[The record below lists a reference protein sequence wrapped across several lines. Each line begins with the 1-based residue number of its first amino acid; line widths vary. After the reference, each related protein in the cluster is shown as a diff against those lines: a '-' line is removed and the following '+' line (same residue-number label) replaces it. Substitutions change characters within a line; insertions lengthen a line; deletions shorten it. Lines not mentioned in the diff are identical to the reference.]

1 LADKLRQVHT
11 IAQLMQYLH
20 EELGWPVDVDDWEV
34 NLFDWQPEEINLK
47 AEHVVKVKSI
57 KQLRPLVSGQ
67 PWGIFFVEFNKG
79 RLPITALRRVLNG
92 LVPKGRAASG
102 GHQTWAAHDLLF
114 VSSFGESD
122 AREIALAHFTD
133 ESAQG
138 DLPTLRVLG
147 WDDDDT
153 PMQMGYVAQTLR
165 DKLRWPANHL
175 TADDLAKWRA
185 QWSSAFSLGYGQVI
199 NDAKTLA
206 LAMAELAK
214 RIRRRVNTVLVLES
228 TSGHLRQ
235 MHKAFKDNLIADL
248 SEDALA
254 DMFAQTITY
263 GLFTARA
270 SRSSGALV
278 ADNLADMVPST
289 NPFLKELL
297 GSFLSAAGRSRN
309 RQKRVDFD
317 ELGINEV
324 VSVLREVPMDAV
336 LRSFN
341 ASKPGDD
348 PVIHFYEDFLKAY
361 DKAMR
366 AKRGVF
372 YTPSPVVQ
380 FIVRSVDEI
389 LRTEFGLE
397 DGLASTITWGEYLAR
412 QKSTVPPEPVEG
424 SMPRP
429 PLTLPKFCTEAT
441 PFVQVLDPATGT
453 GTFIVEVITQIH
465 AYMLKKWA
473 KQGKVTKAQWQPL
486 WVDYVKR
493 HLLPRLYAFELMMA
507 PYAIA
512 HMKIGLKLA
521 ETGYTFPEDGPRV
534 NVFLTNALEPA
545 HPVQAHLESM
555 APMLAHEANAAN
567 LAKEQCCFTVIVG
580 NPPYAGHSA
589 NNNVPGIVAA
599 VHEYKRGYPDL
610 QKPGQGKWLQN
621 DYVKFIRL
629 SELRISA
636 SGVGVL
642 GFITDNSYLD
652 NPTFKGMRHHLRKS
666 FSYIRIVDLHGNSKK
681 KETSLD
687 GTKDESVFGIM
698 QGTAIGLF
706 VHGASSAS
714 DKCLD
719 ILGLETVKAEAM
731 LRISLQKEILSPF
744 APNEPFWLF
753 KSQTQVGRND
763 YESGWP
769 LPLIFSPNGDPAPG
783 IVTTQDDFAISWTD
797 KDAIA
802 KVQAL
807 LASNTEREA
816 RELFQLC
823 TQDQW
828 NYENAKLALGD
839 GSWKKKIVPVLYR
852 PFDTRVTVYD
862 KHVAVHRRERVT
874 SHFLAGKNL
883 GMSCTRAIE
892 IQGNFQ
898 HVFCTAYLTQLHTV
912 SLKEINYLFPVWRY
926 VSASREPNLASHFVD
941 ALESVLNLTPTDYR
955 PEDSTA
961 PLHAEKI
968 FHYLYAV
975 LHSPAYRQRYAAFL
989 RTDFPRIPIPGSR
1002 KVFDAL
1008 AKLGAELVAWHLL
1021 EHPDAIK
1028 MVAGE
1033 AGSAGSPAWFGND
1046 FSLVKV
1052 GEKGKEL
1059 AQVRA
1064 STGSAGTEVD
1074 SGRTGATG
1082 KVDAVGK
1089 LFVNATSG
1097 FANVHQSIW
1106 QHTIGGYQVLHK
1118 WLHDRHKAGRA
1129 LSQDDIT
1136 HWLCVYAA
1144 LQATKKLMLQVDEA
1158 IEANGGW
1165 PGDGKD
1171 SAQCAFSQNH
1181 PPPDAATLA
1190 AEQMAQK
1197 DQLKAQK
1204 KAASASKK
1212 RAASVSPTG
1221 ATSLFDFDD
1230 DLDGLAAASGAPP
1243 RPKARATPAAK
1254 AAGGKGSR
1262 RAGSADGFNE
1272 GQVMCAIRRVL
1283 AGAGNS
1289 GLSRDVLIRSTAREL
1304 GQARTSPA
1312 LKVELDAAIRRAV
1325 RRGIAENSGG
1335 VLSLLVK
1342 DIDGY
1347 DREHLK
1353 AQLLAVIR
1361 AVGGTCPKAD
1371 APMLL
1376 ARALGFA
1383 RTGAGITAVVE
1394 SLLRGLVRVQQVK
1407 SIAGQ
1412 LKVVRAGAGV

>member
-1 LADKLRQVHT
+1 LADKLREVHT

-114 VSSFGESD
+114 VSSFGESN

-133 ESAQG
+133 ESSKG

-153 PMQMGYVAQTLR
+153 PMQLGYVAQTLR
-165 DKLRWPANHL
+165 DKLRWPASTRTPAEL
-175 TADDLAKWRA
+175 QAWRK
-185 QWSSAFSLGYGQVI
+185 QWAGAFALGYRQEI
-199 NDAKTLA
+199 NDSKTLA

-214 RIRRRVNTVLVLES
+214 RIRRRVNTVLALES
-228 TSGHLRQ
+228 DSGHLRQ

-248 SEDALA
+248 SDDAFA

-297 GSFLSAAGRSRN
+297 GSFLSAAGRARSSA
-309 RQKRVDFD
+309 KRVDFD

-324 VSVLREVPMDAV
+324 VTVLREVPMDAV

-389 LRTEFGLE
+389 LKTEFGIE
-397 DGLASTITWGEYLAR
+397 DGLASTITWGEMIAR
-412 QKSTVPPEPVEG
+412 KPE
-424 SMPRP
+424 
-429 PLTLPKFCTEAT
+429 LKLPKFCTAAT

-465 AYMLKKWA
+465 AHMLAKWA
-473 KQGKVTKAQWQPL
+473 KQGMVTKTQWQPL
-486 WVDYVKR
+486 WVDYVKH

-512 HMKIGLKLA
+512 HMKIGLKLG

-545 HPVQAHLESM
+545 HAINPGLAFE
-555 APMLAHEANAAN
+555 APMLAHEAAAAN
-567 LAKEQCCFTVIVG
+567 RVKEQLAATVVVG
-580 NPPYAGHSA
+580 NPPYSGDSG
-589 NNNVPGIVAA
+589 NQGDWIT
-599 VHEYKRGYPDL
+599 KLMRTRLPDGADSFFRFNDADL
-610 QKPGQGKWLQN
+610 GERNPKWVNN

-629 SELRISA
+629 AQSRLA
-636 SGVGVL
+636 ALGTGVL
-642 GFITDNSYLD
+642 GYITSNSYLES
-652 NPTFKGMRHHLRKS
+652 PTFRGVRQSLMHTLPHL
-666 FSYIRIVDLHGNSKK
+666 RIVDLHGNSKRG
-681 KETSLD
+681 ETA
-687 GTKDESVFGIM
+687 GGDENVFEITEGV
-698 QGTAIGLF
+698 AIAVGNVQPGLAQRMEHADLIGPRQIKYETLMAKGLQLLAPF
-706 VHGASSAS
+706 TPTGERLQLVRSDSA
-714 DKCLD
+714 
-719 ILGLETVKAEAM
+719 GVAE
-731 LRISLQKEILSPF
+731 
-744 APNEPFWLF
+744 
-753 KSQTQVGRND
+753 
-763 YESGWP
+763 YERGWP
-769 LPLIFSPNGDPAPG
+769 LPTVAPVNSVG
-783 IVTTQDDFAISWTD
+783 IVTARDALCIQFTEKQAWDTVRDFAQR
-797 KDAIA
+797 DA
-802 KVQAL
+802 
-807 LASNTEREA
+807 EDA
-816 RELFQLC
+816 RQV
-823 TQDQW
+823 
-828 NYENAKLALGD
+828 YALGED
-839 GSWKKKIVPVLYR
+839 ARDWQVELAQSDLQASGPHKKHLQPILYR
-852 PFDTRVTVYD
+852 PFDIRQTYYTGQTRGFLCMPRPEVMG
-862 KHVAVHRRERVT
+862 HM
-874 SHFLAGKNL
+874 LAGQNL
-883 GMSCTRAIE
+883 ALSLVRSTE
-892 IQGNFQ
+892 IMGGYE
-898 HVFCTAYLTQLHTV
+898 HVFASNLLTTHHTV
-912 SLKEINYLFPVWRY
+912 SIKEVNYHFPLWLRDGKTRKPNFPLTLIAALQ
-926 VSASREPNLASHFVD
+926 SALD
-941 ALESVLNLTPTDYR
+941 LTSTDYR

-1021 EHPDAIK
+1021 EHSDAINI
-1028 MVAGE
+1028 VAGG
-1033 AGSAGSPAWFGND
+1033 ARSAVATAWFCTD
-1046 FSLVKV
+1046 YTLVKV
-1052 GEKGKEL
+1052 AEKSREL
-1059 AQVRA
+1059 ADVQ
-1064 STGSAGTEVD
+1064 GTDDKV
-1074 SGRTGATG
+1074 G
-1082 KVDAVGK
+1082 KV
-1089 LFVNATSG
+1089 FINASSG
-1097 FANVHQSIW
+1097 FANVRLPVW

-1118 WLHDRHKAGRA
+1118 WLDDRRKAKRS

-1136 HWLCVYAA
+1136 HWLRVYAA
-1144 LQATKKLMLQVDEA
+1144 LQATQKLMLQVDVA

-1165 PGDGKD
+1165 PG
-1171 SAQCAFSQNH
+1171 AFSQNH

-1190 AEQMAQK
+1190 AEQMVQK
-1197 DQLKAQK
+1197 EQLKAQK
-1204 KAASASKK
+1204 KAATASKK
-1212 RAASVSPTG
+1212 RAASASHTG
-1221 ATSLFDFDD
+1221 ATSLFDSDD
-1230 DLDGLAAASGAPP
+1230 DLDGLAAASGNFP
-1243 RPKARATPAAK
+1243 
-1254 AAGGKGSR
+1254 
-1262 RAGSADGFNE
+1262 
-1272 GQVMCAIRRVL
+1272 
-1283 AGAGNS
+1283 
-1289 GLSRDVLIRSTAREL
+1289 
-1304 GQARTSPA
+1304 
-1312 LKVELDAAIRRAV
+1312 
-1325 RRGIAENSGG
+1325 
-1335 VLSLLVK
+1335 
-1342 DIDGY
+1342 
-1347 DREHLK
+1347 
-1353 AQLLAVIR
+1353 
-1361 AVGGTCPKAD
+1361 
-1371 APMLL
+1371 
-1376 ARALGFA
+1376 
-1383 RTGAGITAVVE
+1383 
-1394 SLLRGLVRVQQVK
+1394 
-1407 SIAGQ
+1407 
-1412 LKVVRAGAGV
+1412 